1 MRLINADSLREKAET
16 CRETTDAFIELIDME
31 PTVVP
36 GTTAD
41 VNDQCEG
48 QVTWAEA
55 VEEATNGKQ

>member
-1 MRLINADSLREKAET
+1 MRLIDADKLRHDAEW
-16 CRETTDAFIELIDME
+16 CRETTDAFIELIDMQ

-36 GTTAD
+36 GETAD